1 MKKKITLVAL
11 VAFAIFF
18 ASCGAAKNSKE
29 LTDISEEERATFSQ
43 TEGDTIQIANEETEY
58 EIIIIESGFNTW
70 LQSIAK
76 PEGYYSQSFLENR
89 NYLMITT
96 WNQRVLQPQQF
107 NPSLYEMRIDYQQGI
122 DYGYEVNYK
131 LYNYLTYF
139 QRKYRQRLG
148 PFIPR
153 I

>member
-1 MKKKITLVAL
+1 MVLVTLVL
-11 VAFAIFF
+11 FV
-18 ASCGAAKNSKE
+18 ASCGVKKE
-29 LTDISEEERATFSQ
+29 IVRIPDITETEKKVFNQ
-43 TEGDTIQIANEETEY
+43 TEGDTIQIANDETEY
-58 EIIIIESGFNTW
+58 EIIIIEPGFNTW

-89 NYLMITT
+89 NHIMVIN
-96 WNQRVLQPQQF
+96 WNQRVLQPF
-107 NPSLYEMRIDYQQGI
+107 RFDSSLYEMQIDYQI
-122 DYGYEVNYK
+122 NTDYGYEVNYK
-131 LYNYLTYF
+131 LYNYFIYF